1 MLNEMIRFRPFC
13 VVFLILVKLLS
24 KLICIF
30 KKVYDMKKA
39 ATIISL
45 LIIWGLSTSAVAS
58 TRFDSLKNFTVNRIV
73 PYISLG
79 MENILT
85 GDRTIIQKDIS
96 AGVTINEKINIG
108 VFTSWNVND
117 LSFEMIGL
125 PKLRMKYMQGGVLTS
140 FDQRISRLFS
150 LNVGA
155 KVGQGS
161 ARILDYGND
170 MGVLKQR
177 VVIIHPDVGLE
188 MSPFGFVKIKLNF
201 GYRLMT
207 DQKMQEIIKGGLT
220 GLSYGLSLK
229 IDLFRKKY
237 FYGKRSYSFTH
248 TR

>member
-1 MLNEMIRFRPFC
+1 M
-13 VVFLILVKLLS
+13 
-24 KLICIF
+24 
-30 KKVYDMKKA
+30 
-39 ATIISL
+39 
-45 LIIWGLSTSAVAS
+45 AVD
-58 TRFDSLKNFTVNRIV
+58 RFDSLGNSTANRIS
-73 PYISLG
+73 PYVSLG
-79 MENILT
+79 MENILAN
-85 GDRTIIQKDIS
+85 GRTIIQKEVI
-96 AGVTINEKINIG
+96 AGITINEKINLG
-108 VFTSWNVND
+108 VFTSWNVNH

-125 PKLRMKYMQGGVLTS
+125 PELQMKYIQGGVLTS

-155 KVGQGS
+155 RVGQGS
-161 ARILDYGND
+161 ARLLGRGAD

-188 MSPFGFVKIKLNF
+188 MSPFDFVKVKLNF

-207 DQKMQEIIKGGLT
+207 DQKMQEIVKGDLT

-229 IDLFRKKY
+229 FDLFKKKY

>member
-1 MLNEMIRFRPFC
+1 
-13 VVFLILVKLLS
+13 
-24 KLICIF
+24 
-30 KKVYDMKKA
+30 MKNA

-45 LIIWGLSTSAVAS
+45 FIIWVLSTSAVAS
-58 TRFDSLKNFTVNRIV
+58 TRFDSLNNSTINRIV

-79 MENILT
+79 MENVLT
-85 GDRTIIQKDIS
+85 SDRTIIQKEIS
-96 AGVTINEKINIG
+96 AGITINEKINLG
-108 VFTSWNVND
+108 VFTGWNVND

-125 PKLRMKYMQGGVLTS
+125 PELRMKYMQGGVLTS

-155 KVGQGS
+155 KFGQGS
-161 ARILDYGND
+161 ARILGYGND

-188 MSPFGFVKIKLNF
+188 MSPFHFVKVKLNF

-207 DQKMQEIIKGGLT
+207 DQKMQEIVKGDLT
-220 GLSYGLSLK
+220 GFSYGLSLK
-229 IDLFRKKY
+229 IDLFKKNY

>member
-1 MLNEMIRFRPFC
+1 
-13 VVFLILVKLLS
+13 
-24 KLICIF
+24 
-30 KKVYDMKKA
+30 MKKT

-45 LIIWGLSTSAVAS
+45 LIIWGFSTSAVAS
-58 TRFDSLKNFTVNRIV
+58 MRFDSLENSTINRIV
-73 PYISLG
+73 PYVSLG
-79 MENILT
+79 MENVLT
-85 GDRTIIQKDIS
+85 GDRTIIQKEIS
-96 AGVTINEKINIG
+96 AGVTINEKINLG
-108 VFTSWNVND
+108 VFTSWNVNH

-125 PKLRMKYMQGGVLTS
+125 PELRMKYMQGGVLTS

-155 KVGQGS
+155 KFGQAS
-161 ARILDYGND
+161 ARILGYGND

-188 MSPFGFVKIKLNF
+188 MSPFHFVKVKLNF

-207 DQKMQEIIKGGLT
+207 DQKMQEVVKGDLT
-220 GLSYGLSLK
+220 GFSYGLSLK
-229 IDLFRKKY
+229 IDLFKKNY